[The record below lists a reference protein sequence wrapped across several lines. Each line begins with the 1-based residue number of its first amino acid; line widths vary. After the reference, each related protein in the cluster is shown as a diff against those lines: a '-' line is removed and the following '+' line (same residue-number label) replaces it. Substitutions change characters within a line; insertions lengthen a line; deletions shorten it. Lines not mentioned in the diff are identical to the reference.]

1 MKKAIDLVAE
11 ARSRI
16 ETIDGASLE
25 AELSAGAL
33 LVDLREPSE
42 IVEMG
47 RITSAVHVPR
57 GMLEFRADPASPYHL
72 DGFDPARRTILHC
85 ASGARSA
92 LAAAALQDMGYTNVA
107 HLDGGLKAWIAAG
120 RHVEQA
126 GR

>member
-16 ETIDGASLE
+16 ETADSASLE
-25 AELSAGAL
+25 TELAAGAL
-33 LVDLREPSE
+33 LADLREPAE
-42 IVEMG
+42 IVETG
-47 RITSAVHVPR
+47 RIASSVAVPR

-72 DGFDPARRTILHC
+72 EGFDPARRTILHC

-92 LAAAALQDMGYTNVA
+92 LGAAALQDMGYTNVA
-107 HLDGGLKAWIAAG
+107 HLDGGFKAWVAAG
-120 RHVEQA
+120 RHVEPA

>member
-1 MKKAIDLVAE
+1 MKKAIDIVAE

-16 ETIDGASLE
+16 ETIDGASLA
-25 AELSAGAL
+25 AELAGGAL
-33 LVDLREPSE
+33 LVDLREPAE

-47 RITSAVHVPR
+47 RIASSVHVPR
-57 GMLEFRADPASPYHL
+57 GMLEFRADPSSPYHL

-107 HLDGGLKAWIAAG
+107 HLDGGLKAWVAAG
-120 RHVEQA
+120 RPVETA